1 MTTQLSTTDYSN
13 IAKQI
18 LANIPDESKAFEV
31 EVSVGEL
38 TVFVEVDYDVEYREV
53 IGGSY
58 EGWDFERLS
67 EIAYERIEVLNAEI
81 YDNEGETAGIE
92 VCASTIEKLLN

>member
-1 MTTQLSTTDYSN
+1 MNLQLSTADYSN

-18 LANIPDESKAFEV
+18 LTNLPDESKTFEV
-31 EVSVGEL
+31 EVLIGTY
-38 TVFVEVDYDVEYREV
+38 TVFVEADYDVEYRVV

-67 EIAYERIEVLNAEI
+67 EIAYERIEVLNAEV
-81 YDNEGETAGIE
+81 YDYESDTTGVE
-92 VCASTIEKLLN
+92 VSTSTIEKFLN

>member
-1 MTTQLSTTDYSN
+1 MNLQLSTADYSN

-18 LANIPDESKAFEV
+18 LANVPDESKAFEV
-31 EVSVGEL
+31 EILIGIY
-38 TVFVEVDYDVEYREV
+38 TVFVEVDFDVEYREV

-67 EIAYERIEVLNAEI
+67 EIAYERIEVLNAEV
-81 YDNEGETAGIE
+81 YDNEGDTAVIE
-92 VCASTIEKLLN
+92 VSTSIIEEFLN

>member
-1 MTTQLSTTDYSN
+1 MNLQLSTAYYSN
-13 IAKQI
+13 IGKQI

-31 EVSVGEL
+31 EVLIGTY
-38 TVFVEVDYDVEYREV
+38 TVFVEADYDVEYREV

-67 EIAYERIEVLNAEI
+67 EIAYERIEVLNAEV
-81 YDNEGETAGIE
+81 YDNEGDTAGIE
-92 VCASTIEKLLN
+92 VSTSTIEKFLN